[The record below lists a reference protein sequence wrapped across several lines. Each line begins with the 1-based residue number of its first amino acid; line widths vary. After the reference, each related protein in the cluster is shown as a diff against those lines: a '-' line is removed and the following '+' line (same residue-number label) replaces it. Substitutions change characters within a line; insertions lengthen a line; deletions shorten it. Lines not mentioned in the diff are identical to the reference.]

1 MPTYTL
7 QYTNTN
13 VTSEV
18 NGNDEVS
25 EIYNRYKTNG
35 KITGSELIESGGTY
49 TQVITFDTFA
59 SYNEWYT
66 EIDAIDTT
74 PPAGVTYIGTGVY
87 AD

>member
-13 VTSEV
+13 VTPEV
-18 NGNDEVS
+18 NGNDEVL

-35 KITGSELIESGGTY
+35 KITDSTFTESGGTY
-49 TQVITFDTFA
+49 TQVITFDNVT
-59 SYNEWYT
+59 SYNEWYA

-74 PPAGVTYIGTGVY
+74 PPSGVTYVGEGVY